1 MDGLSISNVKMKL
14 SEIFRNL
21 QNGRHFEVRRT
32 FKPEVVPEVES
43 YSKIGHTTPYILR
56 FCLTL
61 KLKYWQSYG
70 YLKIWPSFQP
80 DDVIDDVINTKKY
93 TPIAR
98 CKFHICAKFGVD
110 CLNGAT
116 SIVNITDPQT
126 DRQTVRRT
134 YLPNFWQVIN
144 RCQKWIERVQNSPIP
159 LIRGR
164 RLRIW
169 SQIKATSNSL
179 NFHKMAAMFMS
190 N

>member
-1 MDGLSISNVKMKL
+1 MIGQKLRPVSRKMWQFHLNMNIEGRFWRHAVTSSVTSSTSKVL
-14 SEIFRNL
+14 ILGWFRTVFPYLMSKWNYLKYFEIFKMAAILRS
-21 QNGRHFEVRRT
+21 GRT
-32 FKPEVVPEVES
+32 FKPEVVPEVAF
-43 YSKIGHTTPYILR
+43 YSKIGHATPYILR
-56 FCLTL
+56 FCSTL

-126 DRQTVRRT
+126 DKPSDEHT
-134 YLPNFWQVIN
+134 
-144 RCQKWIERVQNSPIP
+144 CQIFGK
-159 LIRGR
+159 
-164 RLRIW
+164 
-169 SQIKATSNSL
+169 
-179 NFHKMAAMFMS
+179 
-190 N
+190 